1 MPGLVGG
8 FGKICINMN
17 TIKRHFLRSI
27 KKDLDSPP
35 FHSIL
40 LNAPLSLRVDAWS
53 GNGWEGPT
61 ELELRSK
68 LGASKD
74 KLNPFYVT
82 GFTDAKG
89 CFFLDMSKRKNN

>member
-8 FGKICINMN
+8 FGKININMN
-17 TIKRHFLRSI
+17 TIKKHFSI
-27 KKDLDSPP
+27 KKE
-35 FHSIL
+35 
-40 LNAPLSLRVDAWS
+40 LNSHGCGATTPYGL
-53 GNGWEGPT
+53 GPT

-82 GFTDAKG
+82 GFTDAEG
-89 CFFLDMSKRKNN
+89 CFFLDMSKRKKN